1 MHEVSSKEGRMAKT
15 ETRSNHSREH
25 LEEVISELVVNGSIE
40 LSAENR
46 DVIPDASRLLPFG
59 TAIYIPKMLKRPL
72 EDNLERISAVQAAG
86 FDPVPHIAARQVVSE
101 QALRSFLKHAVG
113 ESGVHRVMLIGGD
126 NPQVQGPYADGAA
139 VLRSEVLADA
149 GIHEVDVAG
158 YPEGHPRIPLETL
171 AADLDDKWALTQA
184 QGLGMNIVTQFS
196 FVPARIV
203 EYCDELAH
211 RMPEVPVYVG
221 LAGPTDALSLLRYA
235 RHCGVSESLRAL
247 SSLGVKAAKLAC
259 HTSPDEQVE
268 VLARYCAGHEASNV
282 IGIHVFSFGGFV
294 ASAEWMRAQVRHN

>member
-1 MHEVSSKEGRMAKT
+1 M
-15 ETRSNHSREH
+15 H
-25 LEEVISELVVNGSIE
+25 LEDVISELVVNGSIE

-46 DVIPDASRLLPFG
+46 DVIPDASRLLPVG
-59 TAIYIPKMLKRPL
+59 MAIYVPKMLKRTL
-72 EDNLERISAVQAAG
+72 DDNLERIRAVHAAG

-101 QALRSFLKHAVG
+101 IALRAFLERAVG
-113 ESGVHRVMLIGGD
+113 ECGVHRVMLIGGD
-126 NPQVQGPYADGAA
+126 NPQVQGPYPDSAA
-139 VLRSEVLADA
+139 VLQSGVLADA
-149 GIHEVDVAG
+149 RIHEVDVAG
-158 YPEGHPRIPLETL
+158 YPEGHPRIPLEVL
-171 AADLDDKWALTQA
+171 ADDLQAKWAMARA
-184 QGLGMNIVTQFS
+184 QGLGMNVVTQFS

-221 LAGPTDALSLLRYA
+221 LAGPTDALSLLRFA

-268 VLARYCAGHEASNV
+268 VLARYCAGHEAGNV

-294 ASAEWMRAQVRHN
+294 ASSEWMRGQVRHS